1 MKKLKYCILVI
12 GPSILAFLSNLPA
25 NSENNFICKLIEY
38 KLVVSLI
45 ITGLIL
51 FVQICELIFTKEER
65 VIRAWTKRFLR
76 FIAKEQL
83 GGGEYH
89 TRISILR
96 PQKGWQFII
105 QYLYFVFIKNFIK
118 NFKNGTWK
126 KSIRNIPIHLCSKY
140 LTIYARYSYPNEEK
154 SYTHFRISK
163 RNEELNGVADK
174 CYKEGREI
182 EVNTCNIS
190 DVILPPN
197 FKDIKSS
204 RTISYRDVKKY
215 MEDSFI
221 DESNYDSLLNMNTKA
236 NNLYALAITN
246 DEEEIWGVLII
257 DNVGETPRFFK
268 AELESVIEK
277 YAKIFCFTLSTV
289 K

>member
-1 MKKLKYCILVI
+1 MFSTLVS
-12 GPSILAFLSNLPA
+12 PRE

-105 QYLYFVFIKNFIK
+105 QYLYFVF
-118 NFKNGTWK
+118 
-126 KSIRNIPIHLCSKY
+126 
-140 LTIYARYSYPNEEK
+140 
-154 SYTHFRISK
+154 
-163 RNEELNGVADK
+163 
-174 CYKEGREI
+174 
-182 EVNTCNIS
+182 
-190 DVILPPN
+190 
-197 FKDIKSS
+197 
-204 RTISYRDVKKY
+204 
-215 MEDSFI
+215 
-221 DESNYDSLLNMNTKA
+221 DSLHIDTIFQYFKK
-236 NNLYALAITN
+236 
-246 DEEEIWGVLII
+246 VL
-257 DNVGETPRFFK
+257 T
-268 AELESVIEK
+268 
-277 YAKIFCFTLSTV
+277 
-289 K
+289 